1 MNAKT
6 ETMLIAFHADL
17 VALGPQTLAAVIEVL
32 AMNHVEDFIK
42 GHPLPDGA
50 DPDETRSIML
60 IMTVRS
66 AVERVARIVKADE
79 QYATPIPPTPQDE
92 TTAKDA
98 ADAAIAK
105 AQGKLN

>member
-6 ETMLIAFHADL
+6 EAMLIAFHADL
-17 VALGPQTLAAVIEVL
+17 AALGPHALVAVIGIL
-32 AMNHVEDFIK
+32 ALKSVEDFIAQN
-42 GHPLPDGA
+42 PLPEDA
-50 DPDETRSIML
+50 DPDEMRSIML
-60 IMTVRS
+60 IITVRS

-79 QYATPIPPTPQDE
+79 QYNTPIPPTPQE